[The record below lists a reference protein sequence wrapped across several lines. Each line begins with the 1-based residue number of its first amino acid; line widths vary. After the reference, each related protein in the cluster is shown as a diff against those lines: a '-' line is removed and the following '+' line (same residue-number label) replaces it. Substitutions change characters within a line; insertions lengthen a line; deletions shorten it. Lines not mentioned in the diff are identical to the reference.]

1 MAPPRH
7 IYASAASRGSGR
19 RWTRRRRSPR
29 RAPLVSAGLLAAV
42 AAVAALAGE
51 LLRVA

>member
-1 MAPPRH
+1 MAPPRQ

-19 RWTRRRRSPR
+19 RWTSRRRSPR
-29 RAPLVSAGLLAAV
+29 RSSWVSAGLLAAL
-42 AAVAALAGE
+42 AAGAALASE